1 MTIQDRRIR
10 DADRQGGGIQRQIAE
25 SLNER
30 ERANLIPKTAGKLG
44 ERLADRIFQNLADKK
59 KPWID

>member
-10 DADRQGGGIQRQIAE
+10 DADQQGGGIQRQIAE
-25 SLNER
+25 SLNKR
-30 ERANLIPKTAGKLG
+30 DRDNPVQTTTGKLG
-44 ERLADRIFQNLADKK
+44 ERLADRIFRNLADKK